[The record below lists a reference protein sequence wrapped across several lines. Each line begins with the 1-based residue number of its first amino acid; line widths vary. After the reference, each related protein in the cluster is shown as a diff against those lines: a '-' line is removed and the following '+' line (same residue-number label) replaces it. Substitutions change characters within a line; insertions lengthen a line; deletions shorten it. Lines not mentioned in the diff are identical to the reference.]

1 MRNENYERNI
11 SNNPKRKLEK
21 IHQEERSIDTE
32 NNNQEG
38 EDDIKEKIIERMID
52 TNYNTSSKTEQTYK
66 RKHHRILY

>member
-1 MRNENYERNI
+1 MKRDKDNENENDERDI

-38 EDDIKEKIIERMID
+38 EDDD
-52 TNYNTSSKTEQTYK
+52 
-66 RKHHRILY
+66 